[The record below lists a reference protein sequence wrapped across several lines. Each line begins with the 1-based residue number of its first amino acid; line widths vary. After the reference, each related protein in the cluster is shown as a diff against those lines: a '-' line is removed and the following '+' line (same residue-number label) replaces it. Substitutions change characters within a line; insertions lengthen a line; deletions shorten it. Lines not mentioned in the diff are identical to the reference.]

1 MIKKT
6 IKINK
11 KIKDVLMTKVETFE
25 SIDFLENINNMNVNV
40 CNNSVIDDIEELE
53 DKISKSLLSLNARE
67 ERTLRM
73 RFGIKMKKDMSLGQ
87 VANFFNLSNERV
99 RQIEAKALRKLKHPV
114 VSKKLKHL
122 LEVA

>member
-11 KIKDVLMTKVETFE
+11 KIKDVLMTKVEILE
-25 SIDFLENINNMNVNV
+25 PIHFLENINNINVNV
-40 CNNSVIDDIEELE
+40 CNNQVDDIEELE

-73 RFGIKMKKDMSLGQ
+73 RFGIKMKKDMSLRQ
-87 VANFFNLSNERV
+87 VANFFNISNERV

-114 VSKKLKHL
+114 VAKKLKHL